1 MIRNNDSS
9 PEFTKGQ
16 VPAID
21 IIDEQGANKLV
32 IASLESE
39 ELKER
44 IITPENTTPG
54 KGMLSLNGNILSG
67 GSQKSDRSHTAQSR
81 RSRGN
86 TEMSNDSERS
96 TKSARRRSP
105 KSKQGAVN

>member
-1 MIRNNDSS
+1 M
-9 PEFTKGQ
+9 
-16 VPAID
+16 
-21 IIDEQGANKLV
+21 L
-32 IASLESE
+32 SLESE

-44 IITPENTTPG
+44 IITPENTSPG

-67 GSQKSDRSHTAQSR
+67 SQKSDRSQSAQSR

-86 TEMSNDSERS
+86 TEMSNESDRS

-105 KSKQGAVN
+105 KSKQGAVNLSQLVPSGA